1 MPLIIPKTLPAY
13 DALYEEN
20 VFVMHRE
27 RALSQH
33 IRPLEILILNL
44 MPTKIATETQIAR
57 LLANTPIQVHMTL
70 LQTASHA
77 ATHVSAAHLEAFYKT
92 FDEVKNNR
100 YDGMIITGAPVEKID
115 FEQVDYWQELCEI
128 MDFSETNVYS
138 TLHVCWGA
146 QAGLYYHYGIRK
158 QLLDQ
163 KMFGVFEHKVT
174 RPSNPLVRGFDEVF
188 YAPHSRHTGI
198 SREDV
203 LNCKAL
209 RILAESDEAG
219 PFLMSTENGRQIFVT
234 GHPEYD
240 KYTLDAEYKR
250 DVGKGLPIAVP
261 KNYYPNDAP
270 HSRHTGISRE
280 DVLNCKALRILAESD
295 EAGPFLMSTE
305 NGRQIFVTGHPE
317 YDKYTLD
324 AEYKRDVGKGL
335 PIAVP
340 KNYYPNDDPEQPP
353 LFRWRAH
360 AHLLYENWLNYY
372 VYQNTPYDLGAIS
385 KVEHEKE

>member
-1 MPLIIPKTLPAY
+1 M
-13 DALYEEN
+13 
-20 VFVMHRE
+20 
-27 RALSQH
+27 S
-33 IRPLEILILNL
+33 
-44 MPTKIATETQIAR
+44 
-57 LLANTPIQVHMTL
+57 
-70 LQTASHA
+70 
-77 ATHVSAAHLEAFYKT
+77 SAAHLEAFYKT
-92 FDEVKNNR
+92 FEEVKNEPLR
-100 YDGMIITGAPVEKID
+100 RHDHHRRAGGARWILSRWITGRSCARSWIAV
-115 FEQVDYWQELCEI
+115 
-128 MDFSETNVYS
+128 ETNVYS

-146 QAGLYYHYGIRK
+146 QAGLYYHYGVRK
-158 QLLDQ
+158 HILPE

-174 RPSNPLVRGFDEVF
+174 RPANPLVRGFDEVF

-203 LNCKAL
+203 LNC
-209 RILAESDEAG
+209 R
-219 PFLMSTENGRQIFVT
+219 
-234 GHPEYD
+234 
-240 KYTLDAEYKR
+240 
-250 DVGKGLPIAVP
+250 
-261 KNYYPNDAP
+261 
-270 HSRHTGISRE
+270 
-280 DVLNCKALRILAESD
+280 ALRILAESD

-372 VYQNTPYDLGAIS
+372 VYQNTPYDLGTIER
-385 KVEHEKE
+385 VQHED

>member
-1 MPLIIPKTLPAY
+1 
-13 DALYEEN
+13 
-20 VFVMHRE
+20 
-27 RALSQH
+27 
-33 IRPLEILILNL
+33 
-44 MPTKIATETQIAR
+44 
-57 LLANTPIQVHMTL
+57 MTL

-188 YAPHSRHTGI
+188 YAPHSRHT
-198 SREDV
+198 S
-203 LNCKAL
+203 
-209 RILAESDEAG
+209 
-219 PFLMSTENGRQIFVT
+219 
-234 GHPEYD
+234 
-240 KYTLDAEYKR
+240 
-250 DVGKGLPIAVP
+250 
-261 KNYYPNDAP
+261 
-270 HSRHTGISRE
+270 ISRE

-385 KVEHEKE
+385 KVEHEEE

>member
-1 MPLIIPKTLPAY
+1 MPLRLPDKLPAIE
-13 DALYEEN
+13 LLKHEN
-20 VFVMHRE
+20 IFVMDE
-27 RALSQH
+27 SRAHKQE
-33 IRPLEILILNL
+33 IRPLKICVLNL
-44 MPTKIATETQIAR
+44 MPLKITTETDLVR
-57 LLANTPIQVHMTL
+57 LLSNTPLQLEVYFMKLKSHTPKNTPIEHMMM
-70 LQTASHA
+70 
-77 ATHVSAAHLEAFYKT
+77 FYKD
-92 FDEVKNNR
+92 FQELSKQKF
-100 YDGMIITGAPVEKID
+100 DGMIVTGAPIETMAYEEVE
-115 FEQVDYWQELCEI
+115 YWPEI
-128 MDFSETNVYS
+128 KEIFDWARTHVTS
-138 TLHVCWGA
+138 TLYICWGA
-146 QAGLYYHYGIRK
+146 QAGLYYHYGVHK
-158 QLLDQ
+158 ELLPE
-163 KMFGVFEHKVT
+163 KMFGVFEHRVT
-174 RPSNPLVRGFDEVF
+174 RPANPLVRGFDEVF
-188 YAPHSRHTGI
+188 Y
-198 SREDV
+198 
-203 LNCKAL
+203 
-209 RILAESDEAG
+209 
-219 PFLMSTENGRQIFVT
+219 
-234 GHPEYD
+234 
-240 KYTLDAEYKR
+240 
-250 DVGKGLPIAVP
+250 
-261 KNYYPNDAP
+261 AP